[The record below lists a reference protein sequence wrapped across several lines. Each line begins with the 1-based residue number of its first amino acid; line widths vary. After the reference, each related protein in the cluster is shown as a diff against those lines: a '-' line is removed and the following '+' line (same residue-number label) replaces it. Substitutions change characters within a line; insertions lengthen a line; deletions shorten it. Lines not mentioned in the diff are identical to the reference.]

1 MKQYLISMYQ
11 PHGDPPPP
19 EILGPI
25 MARLNA
31 LQQELK
37 DAGRW
42 VFSGALHNP
51 GTATVLRADGDGM
64 LVTDGP
70 YIEGKEFMGG
80 FTIIRADDLDEALA
94 WGRRYAEAIE
104 LLPIEVWPF
113 QDQLPG

>member
-19 EILGPI
+19 EILNPI
-25 MARLNA
+25 MSNLMA

-42 VFSGALHNP
+42 VFSGALHSP
-51 GTATVLRADGDGM
+51 DTATVLRAGDGDV

-80 FTIIRADDLDEALA
+80 FTIIQAEDLDEALA
-94 WGRRYAEAIE
+94 WGRKYAEAIA
-104 LLPIEVWPF
+104 LLPIEVRPF
-113 QDQLPG
+113 QDRPPS